1 MRLWPSV
8 RHAATVIAAA
18 LVIVVAGLQS
28 LPAQQPQRPTVSDFL
43 ANPGRLL
50 QLYPNGGPG
59 MIAEVRDLAVS
70 DRATL
75 QPILNLLANADKYQ
89 KIAFGRGLADAAR
102 ILVRSGQQ
110 AYATEI
116 QEAILKTKDQDVVLA
131 FTIASG
137 NRELGTT
144 GGGAGGGGGAS
155 GGQTNAFG
163 QTGGANSGG
172 TTAAATTS
180 PTGSS
185 STGGGGTSGGGGGGG
200 SSTLSSSGSP

>member
-1 MRLWPSV
+1 MRSWWSV
-8 RHAATVIAAA
+8 RRAATVIAAA
-18 LVIVVAGLQS
+18 LIIVAANLHS
-28 LPAQQPQRPTVSDFL
+28 LPAQQPQRLTVSEFL

-59 MIAEVRDLAVS
+59 MITEIRDLAVS
-70 DRATL
+70 DKATL
-75 QPILNLLANADKYQ
+75 QPILSLLANADKYQ
-89 KIAFGRGLADAAR
+89 KIAIGRGLADAAK

-137 NRELGTT
+137 NRELGTV
-144 GGGAGGGGGAS
+144 GGGAGVGGGAS
-155 GGQTNAFG
+155 GGQTNAFN
-163 QTGGANSGG
+163 QSGGPNSGG
-172 TTAAATTS
+172 AITSATST
-180 PTGSS
+180 PTGTS

-200 SSTLSSSGSP
+200 STLSNSTSP